1 MVLEARDIYVY
12 IYAYIWKHQIE
23 FIASWKNMFYLY
35 ILGRVLLINYQSRCY
50 CDPERVTQADMM
62 FSPLSTMVHQCKKDG
77 TSSMNRKD
85 CG

>member
-1 MVLEARDIYVY
+1 MVLEAQDIYIY
-12 IYAYIWKHQIE
+12 IYVCAYIWKHQINLKHPGKTCSIY
-23 FIASWKNMFYLY
+23 FGK
-35 ILGRVLLINYQSRCY
+35 GPINYQRRCY